1 MTPSE
6 LATKAQDLKD
16 QFDCMKLSESEFKEL
31 VNDLII
37 TQTIDN
43 DALYLEENIKECKI
57 YKLQPH
63 WSYTSV
69 IVKK

>member
-6 LATKAQDLKD
+6 LASKAQDLKD

-37 TQTIDN
+37 VQAMDN
-43 DALYLEENIKECKI
+43 DALYLEENI
-57 YKLQPH
+57 
-63 WSYTSV
+63 
-69 IVKK
+69 